1 MGIFYIDEAGN
12 TGLQDKQQKLLIYG
26 GPYVNVSE
34 WKTLGNELVAIQN
47 KYFSI
52 IVSRFQSGLGRYS
65 NPSQFLRDIST
76 HIDFLQ
82 DFHFH
87 AKNIVNRTGLWSKLN
102 DDERFDVLEDI
113 LNMLIKHNVTLY
125 IGALDKEQYI
135 SNPKNSRKKMAEYK
149 FLHNSFLE
157 FLEKDVPD
165 QDQIITI
172 IDDGDSTEKKV
183 LKNCLNDPSRRKFFG
198 ELVSGKARDY
208 PLLQVA
214 DVGIWIFQAFH
225 RLDEGRGDEY
235 AKRVRGLYKKLVSIT
250 KLYRC

>member
-34 WKTLGNELVAIQN
+34 WKTIGNGLAGIQN

-52 IVSRFQSGLGRYS
+52 IVSRFQSGLGPDT
-65 NPSQFLRDIST
+65 NPTQFFRDISS
-76 HIDFLQ
+76 HVGFLQ

-102 DDERFDVLEDI
+102 NDERFDVLEDI
-113 LNMLIKHNVTLY
+113 LDLLIKHNVTLY
-125 IGALDKEQYI
+125 IGALDKAQYI
-135 SNPKNSRKKMAEYK
+135 ANPKNSKKKMAEYK

-172 IDDGDSTEKKV
+172 IDDGDITEKKV
-183 LKNCLNDPSRRKFFG
+183 LKDSLNNSSRRKFFG

-225 RLDEGRGDEY
+225 RLDEERDDEY
-235 AKRVRGLYKKLVSIT
+235 ANRVRSLYKKLESTT